1 MAQLIYTLIP
11 GSEGWDFTGVND
23 YLDGCAIYN
32 NCYGV
37 SGACGTGELG
47 GFATNTGGKCLSIG
61 TFNSSFYVVNR
72 TAQWL
77 MNTTSME
84 YMIIDVI
91 VGSDFNGGERPNNFG
106 ESLYI
111 KCVTGGN
118 TSANLVAYS
127 GKDGGYTFP
136 DVQGGGGW
144 FSTTVN
150 IPAQNRGVFL
160 WQLYAYSVQQ
170 PEFEGSGGVYANNV
184 NAGDRYGISRIRV
197 YGEVPTNIQYFRG
210 NDESDD
216 TDIFPGDPVTFSWST
231 ALGSYST
238 ATSGAIYTMPG
249 ENLFYTIPSGNLLNG
264 TYTVN
269 PGPTAEQ
276 QYRLKVNGATGEA
289 SKDFVVKM
297 LTPDSD
303 PDAIAF
309 NSVENAELSTSYTSN
324 TVAISGLE
332 TSVTASATNGAETSK
347 NGGSFSTSN
356 KTISN
361 GDTLQLR
368 MTSSGNYITKKT
380 TSVSVGSASATWS
393 ITTKSEPAQIPN
405 TYSFTDV
412 TGAEPNSIVTSNEV
426 TITGITQTVAVSAPS
441 GAAEGFESQVNGG
454 AWSGAAKT
462 IANGGKLRLRLNT
475 TISALGDTKF
485 TTISVGA
492 GAAVGWSVTNKTT
505 ADGSPNY
512 FEFTDAVDQPA
523 STPINSNSVTI
534 TGINVP
540 TTVTTTNGALI
551 SIAGGA
557 YNSSPQTITNG
568 QSLSVRLT
576 SSPDP
581 GGVVETNVTVG
592 NSPLEELT
600 TTWQVT
606 TTTAGDIIPDPFYFI
621 NKDDQIPNTYVES
634 NTVLIQG
641 ITSPSPFTV
650 TNGQASINNGAWAF
664 TGNVSNGDTVK
675 LRMLTP
681 TTVSTD
687 KTVSITIG

>member
-11 GSEGWDFTGVND
+11 GNTGWDFTGVND
-23 YLDGCAIYN
+23 YLDGCAIYG

-47 GFATNTGGKCLSIG
+47 GFATNTGGNCLSIG

-111 KCVTGGN
+111 KCSTGGS
-118 TSANLVAYS
+118 TGATLVAYS

-144 FSTTVN
+144 FSVTVQ
-150 IPAQNRGVFL
+150 IPPANRGLFL
-160 WQLYAYSVQQ
+160 WQLYAFSIQQ
-170 PEFEGSGGVYANNV
+170 PEFAGSGGIYSSNV

-210 NDESDD
+210 NDESAD

-231 ALGSYST
+231 ALGSFAT

-269 PGPTAEQ
+269 PGPTSEQ

-289 SKDFVVKM
+289 FEDFVVKM
-297 LTPDSD
+297 LVPDSD
-303 PDAIAF
+303 PDTFAF
-309 NSVENAELSTSYTSN
+309 DSVSNAELSTSYTSN
-324 TVAISGLE
+324 TVTITGLE
-332 TSVTASATNGAETSK
+332 TSVTLSATNGAETSK
-347 NGGSFSTSN
+347 NGGGFSTSN
-356 KTISN
+356 KTINNS
-361 GDTLQLR
+361 DTVRVR

-380 TSVSVGSASATWS
+380 TSVSVGSASASWS

-405 TYSFTDV
+405 TFSFNDV
-412 TGAEPNSIVTSNEV
+412 TGADPNSIVTSNEV

-441 GAAEGFESQVNGG
+441 GAADGFESQVNGG
-454 AWSGAAKT
+454 AWSGNAKT
-462 IANGGKLRLRLNT
+462 ITNGGKLRLRLNT
-475 TISALGDTKF
+475 TTSALGDTK
-485 TTISVGA
+485 TTSIGVGA
-492 GAAVGWSVTNKTT
+492 GAAVNWSVTNKTT

-512 FEFTDAVDQPA
+512 FEFTDAVDQAA
-523 STPINSNSVTI
+523 STPINSNTVTI

-581 GGVVETNVTVG
+581 GGEVETDVTVG
-592 NSPLEELT
+592 NLPLEQLT
-600 TTWQVT
+600 TTWKVI

-621 NKDDQIPNTYVES
+621 NKDDQVPNTYVES

-650 TNGQASINNGAWAF
+650 TNGQASINNGPWAF

-681 TTVSTD
+681 STVSTN
-687 KTVSITIG
+687 KSVSITIG